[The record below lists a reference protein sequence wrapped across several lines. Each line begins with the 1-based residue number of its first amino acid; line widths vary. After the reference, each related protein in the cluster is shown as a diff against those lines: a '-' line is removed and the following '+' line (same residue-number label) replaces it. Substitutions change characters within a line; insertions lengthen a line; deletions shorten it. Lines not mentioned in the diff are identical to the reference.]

1 LINSLTFAVFALLSV
16 VSSVH
21 DVLLEKRIPPDL
33 SLPPHP
39 FAADAPPAQA
49 NNAALFPPAPPPA
62 PRVTPLLPAPSEH
75 TRYTRYWTERSPAYR
90 RASRALSTVTYVE
103 LLLEMVAKK
112 RFGDKA
118 RWRLVLGVESFK

>member
-1 LINSLTFAVFALLSV
+1 MTVYALLSV

-21 DVLLEKRIPPDL
+21 DVLLEKRIPQDL

-39 FAADAPPAQA
+39 FAADAPHNAPPS
-49 NNAALFPPAPPPA
+49 AALFGAAPPA

-75 TRYTRYWTERSPAYR
+75 SRYTRYWSERSGAYR
-90 RASRALSTVTYVE
+90 RASRALTTVTYVE

-112 RFGDKA
+112 RIGDRT
-118 RWRLVLGVESFK
+118 RWRLVFGLESFK